1 MKVFLCETIHP
12 EAYRLLAE
20 HAEILPSWEMC
31 GEADALIN
39 RALMIGPAEMD
50 RMPNLRVIAVHG
62 TGTDG
67 VDLAEAK
74 RRGIKTVYAPHLN
87 ANAVAELNVSLLLA
101 AARKVVLSDRII
113 RREDERSVTEKMAEA
128 QLLLRGTELRG
139 KIAGLLGFGAIGQR
153 TAEILQKGF
162 GMNCIAWTP
171 RLTPERTERYGV
183 QCAPSPEELLKVSD
197 AVILAMPLTEE
208 NRGFMNRE
216 RLGRMKPGSILVN
229 ASRGGLV
236 DEEALLESL
245 KNGPLGAA
253 ACDVMMKDFPERD
266 NPLLALPNF
275 TATPH
280 IGANT
285 DDALYAVG
293 MACVKQIFDVME
305 GREPEY
311 PVE

>member
-1 MKVFLCETIHP
+1 MQIDSK
-12 EAYRLLAE
+12 
-20 HAEILPSWEMC
+20 ILKLMC
-31 GEADALIN
+31 I
-39 RALMIGPAEMD
+39 PF
-50 RMPNLRVIAVHG
+50 PQ
-62 TGTDG
+62 
-67 VDLAEAK
+67 
-74 RRGIKTVYAPHLN
+74 
-87 ANAVAELNVSLLLA
+87 SF
-101 AARKVVLSDRII
+101 
-113 RREDERSVTEKMAEA
+113 RS
-128 QLLLRGTELRG
+128 
-139 KIAGLLGFGAIGQR
+139 
-153 TAEILQKGF
+153 GF